1 MSFNPQFVHC
11 SVMFEPILNEIPKP
25 AVVLQITEDN
35 KLSVRYRNKA
45 FEQDPL
51 LASLFENNPALTD
64 YCQKLLAARE
74 QVSPDNP
81 IKGTQTLILTT
92 GNEGQE
98 IFIEFSVLKGLQDKT
113 ILAVLQLS
121 KLSALPISNNSL
133 LDDAADIC
141 VILDRQGRYL
151 SVSTQFTEIMGYE
164 ASDIIGT
171 NVFELVYPE
180 DRSAVRENY
189 LRLQNELSVFAPPFR
204 FLKKD
209 KSWCW
214 LQSVGTNLIEA
225 SPGEAIIV
233 NSRDITGL
241 VQAQQDLE
249 LSNERYQLISNASKD
264 ALYDWDIQQD
274 IFYWGEGYYRL
285 FGYAVTDEPYRLSRW
300 ISMTH
305 HQDAANHEQR
315 WNSFL
320 KDPQQ
325 NSWTNEFRFRK
336 SDGTFTYVEEIAY
349 LVRDRDGLP
358 VRMIGSVR
366 DISESKLS
374 RNRKQLEQTITEL
387 FRSAKPLKEILQE
400 VVDFL
405 AQMGAYELSEIWLC
419 SSRKDKM
426 RLIAYHEEAKT
437 ALHFYSTPN
446 MTTEISVGKG
456 FTGKIWQTRKA
467 QHWGAEQIKREY
479 FRAEAAINAGI
490 QSVSGIP
497 LTDNNQLVGA
507 VLFGRTWNTEEEAFT
522 VSIFESIQHTLGA
535 EIKRKQQEEEMRLM
549 FESSPDIL
557 TIISAEGYF
566 SRVNPAFCQLMGYSA
581 QELTNRPFH
590 YFVHPDD
597 LEFSLRTFSET
608 LIVEKKAKNFVNR
621 YITKTGEHRWISW
634 SSSESFGE
642 EHQAFAYGKDITE
655 MKQLEEL
662 IDNTSKLARV
672 GSWEINMA
680 DKKIFCSK
688 ITEDILELKPGQ
700 QLQLNNRLEY
710 IGETSKETIRKL
722 LQAAIFDQEPWDIEI
737 EILTRKGIGRWVRLI
752 GQASF
757 KNGRCDRIYGSIQ
770 DIHKEKLIQL
780 QLEEANDRYERVS
793 SATND
798 AIWDWDIL
806 NNRIIWSD
814 RFEKIFGYPVQEK
827 GTDSSVWIA
836 MIHPEDF
843 PELAL
848 KMKDAIEHSES
859 HYFEKEFRFLK
870 SDGNY
875 AYVSSKST
883 FIRTKEGRAIRM
895 VGALSDISVRKNY
908 EASLENLNL
917 ALKRINQEL
926 KSSNAELEQFAF
938 VASHDLQ
945 EPLRMITGFLTML
958 EKKYGPQLDS
968 KANQYI
974 YYAVDGA
981 KRMRGIIL
989 DLLEYSRV
997 GRMNTTV
1004 ELVNPESLVKEVSQ
1018 LLQNQIEEKAASIS
1032 TGFLPGILTYKVPLQ
1047 QILQNLVS
1055 NALKYGHPDR
1065 KPEIRIELSEKETA
1079 WEFSVKDNGIG
1090 IEPDAY
1096 DKIFVIFQ
1104 RLNYTPDIP
1113 GSGMGLA
1120 IAKKIVEWQGGKI
1133 WVESEP
1139 GAGST
1144 FYFTLPKTGTDANN

>member
-1 MSFNPQFVHC
+1 MCFNPQIVHC
-11 SVMFEPILNEIPKP
+11 TVMFEPILNEIPKP
-25 AVVLQITEDN
+25 AVVLQLTEDN
-35 KLSVRYRNKA
+35 SMSVRFSNKA

-51 LASLFENNPALTD
+51 LASLFENKPELIA
-64 YCQKLLAARE
+64 YCQKLLKAQD

-81 IKGTQTLILTT
+81 ISGTQTLILTT
-92 GNEGQE
+92 GNEPQE
-98 IFIEFSVLKGLQDKT
+98 IFIEFSILKGIQNNT
-113 ILAVLQLS
+113 ILAIIQLN
-121 KLSALPISNNSL
+121 KQSALPIVNKSL
-133 LDDAADIC
+133 TDDAADIC

-151 SVSTQFTEIMGYE
+151 SVSTQFTEIMGYDFT
-164 ASDIIGT
+164 DIIGT
-171 NVFELVYPE
+171 NVFELVHPE
-180 DRSAVRENY
+180 DRSAVEENY
-189 LRLQNELSVFAPPFR
+189 QRLQNELSVFAPPFR

-214 LQSVGTNLIEA
+214 IQSVGTNLIEA

-233 NSRDITGL
+233 NSQDITAL
-241 VQAQQDLE
+241 VQTQQDLE
-249 LSNERYQLISNASKD
+249 LSNERYQLISKASKD
-264 ALYDWDIQQD
+264 ALYDWDIKQD

-285 FGYAVTDEPYRLSRW
+285 FGYAVTDEPFRLSRW
-300 ISMTH
+300 VSMTH

-315 WNSFL
+315 WNAFL
-320 KDPQQ
+320 KDPKQ

-387 FRSAKPLKEILQE
+387 FRSAKPLNEILKQ
-400 VVDFL
+400 VVGFL
-405 AQMGAYELSEIWLC
+405 AQMGTYELSEIWLC
-419 SSRKDKM
+419 SSRRDKM
-426 RLIAYHEEAKT
+426 RLIAYYEDAKT
-437 ALHFYSTPN
+437 APHFYGAN

-456 FTGKIWQTRKA
+456 FTGKIWQTGKT
-467 QHWGAEQIKREY
+467 QHWGEEQITQEFY
-479 FRAEAAINAGI
+479 RAEAARNAGI

-507 VLFGRTWNTEEEAFT
+507 VLFGRTWNTVEEAFT

-557 TIISAEGYF
+557 AIISAEGYF
-566 SRVNPAFCQLMGYSA
+566 SRVNPAFCQIMGYSA

-597 LEFSLRTFSET
+597 LEFSLRTFSEI
-608 LIVEKKAKNFVNR
+608 LIAEKKAKNFVNR
-621 YITKTGEHRWISW
+621 FITKTGEHRWISW

-642 EHQAFAYGKDITE
+642 ENQAFAYGKDITE

-688 ITEDILELKPGQ
+688 ITRDILELKPGQ

-710 IGETSKETIRKL
+710 IGENSKETIRKL
-722 LQAAIFDQEPWDIEI
+722 LQAAIFDKEPWDLEI
-737 EILTRKGIGRWVRLI
+737 EILTRKKVVRWVRLI

-780 QLEEANDRYERVS
+780 ELEEANDRYERVS

-827 GTDSSVWIA
+827 GTASSVWKA
-836 MIHPEDF
+836 MIHPDDF

-848 KMKDAIEHSES
+848 QMQDAIEHAES

-997 GRMNTTV
+997 GRTNTTV
-1004 ELVNPESLVKEVSQ
+1004 ELVNPESLVKEVTQ
-1018 LLQNQIEEKAASIS
+1018 LLQNQIEEKAANIS
-1032 TGFLPGILTYKVPLQ
+1032 TGFLPGIVTYKIPLQ

-1065 KPEIRIELSEKETA
+1065 NPEIRIELSEKEA
-1079 WEFSVKDNGIG
+1079 GWEFSVQDNGIG
-1090 IEPDAY
+1090 IESDAY
-1096 DKIFVIFQ
+1096 DKIFIIFQ
-1104 RLNYTPDIP
+1104 RLNYKPDIP